1 MRNEDIYNEVSE
13 QERDAVE
20 VALLEEILINLNK

>member
-1 MRNEDIYNEVSE
+1 MRNEDIYHEVSE
-13 QERDAVE
+13 YERDAVE

>member
-13 QERDAVE
+13 QEQAHIE
-20 VALLEEILINLNK
+20 CALLEEILNNLNK

>member
-1 MRNEDIYNEVSE
+1 MRNEDLYNEVSE
-13 QERDAVE
+13 YERDAVE